1 MIHLKNIQL
10 NDLKTYDID
19 PTEIHIT
26 REMIARLIGAD
37 PDNIPEPYDE
47 IIDTE
52 LEKIKNYN
60 DIRGGYRIISDI
72 ELNKNGNSIVVE
84 NKQFMLGRQV
94 FMYVKNAEM
103 MIFFVCTAGESVGKR
118 SKDLMAEGFMLEGY
132 VTDVVGST
140 LVEKAMDQIHQKITE
155 EMNNRNLFVTNRYS
169 PGYCE
174 WNVNDQHKLFE
185 LFPDSF
191 CGVRLS
197 ENAMM
202 HPVKSISGII
212 GIGKNV
218 NFNKYVCESCTSVN
232 CLYRNTRHTV

>member
-1 MIHLKNIQL
+1 MHLKNIQL
-10 NDLKTYDID
+10 NDLKIYDID

-26 REMIARLIGAD
+26 REMIARLIGTD

-52 LEKIKNYN
+52 LKQIKGYH
-60 DIRGGYRIISDI
+60 DIRGGYRIITDI
-72 ELNKNGNSIVVE
+72 GLNKNEKSLMADNRE
-84 NKQFMLGRQV
+84 FMLGRQV
-94 FMYVKNAEM
+94 FQYVKNAEM
-103 MIFFVCTAGESVGKR
+103 IIFFVCTAGENVGKR

-140 LVEKAMDQIHQKITE
+140 IVEKAMDQIHENIKA
-155 EMNNRNLFVTNRYS
+155 EMSDRSLYVTNRYS

-174 WNVNDQHKLFE
+174 WHVNDQHKLFE
-185 LFPDSF
+185 LFPENF

-212 GIGKNV
+212 GIGENV
-218 NFNKYVCESCTSVN
+218 KFNKYVCESCTSVN
-232 CLYRNTRHTV
+232 CLYRNTRHSV